1 MDKYSFLDGD
11 SLWAAPDFGA
21 IAAPCAGDTPGSAT
35 VSGDCA
41 SFLAVSDR
49 ARVQWQLESESATF
63 EQLSSF
69 QVRN

>member
-1 MDKYSFLDGD
+1 M
-11 SLWAAPDFGA
+11 
-21 IAAPCAGDTPGSAT
+21 
-35 VSGDCA
+35 SGDCA

-49 ARVQWQLESESATF
+49 ARVQWQLESEFATF